1 MTEQIRKD
9 NINRKKS
16 VLIIVGALFVLLA
29 LIVAFRSFS
38 RSQVKEIS
46 FFMENGRGTYDLVEM
61 SLPGESGPHPV
72 VLMAH
77 GFAGSL
83 HSGGAVELG
92 QKLAEKGM
100 IAVRVDFDPY
110 AEPKEDAERV
120 HSYPLRNMREDA
132 VLAIKKSVSEY
143 NGDPDRVS
151 LYGRSYGGR
160 LVMTM
165 ANESDGGFDYERLA
179 LIAPA
184 GDAVAFER
192 YLGGKKKYSSM
203 KKEAAEKGFA
213 VKLGVKIEPE
223 WFEDVEAYDPTKFGY
238 KFGRK
243 PVLLYYNTKD
253 TVVYPDTSIRCAEA
267 YENHEIIEVT
277 TDDSH
282 GYEMGFEKSELKD
295 EIMDRV
301 TRFLTE

>member
-1 MTEQIRKD
+1 MR
-9 NINRKKS
+9 KS
-16 VLIIVGALFVLLA
+16 VLMIIGALFVLL
-29 LIVAFRSFS
+29 LLVVSLRSFS
-38 RSQVKEIS
+38 RDRVREVS
-46 FFMENGRGTYDLVEM
+46 FFMENERGTYNLVEM
-61 SLPGESGPHPV
+61 SLPGGDGPHPV

-92 QKLAEKGM
+92 KKLAKRGA
-100 IAVRVDFDPY
+100 IAVRIDFDPY
-110 AEPKEDAERV
+110 VGPGEDAERT
-120 HSYPLRNMREDA
+120 HSYPLRNMRKDA
-132 VLAIKKSVSEY
+132 VLAIKKAISEY
-143 NGDPDRVS
+143 GGDPDRVS

-192 YLGGKKKYSSM
+192 YLGGKKTYDRM

-223 WFEDVEAYDPTKFGY
+223 WFEDVEAYDPTEYGWKFG
-238 KFGRK
+238 KK

-253 TVVYPDTSIRCAEA
+253 TVVYPDTSKRCAEA
-267 YENHEIIEVT
+267 YENHCIVEVT

-282 GYEMGFEKSELKD
+282 GYEMGYEESELKD

-301 TRFLTE
+301 TLFLTE